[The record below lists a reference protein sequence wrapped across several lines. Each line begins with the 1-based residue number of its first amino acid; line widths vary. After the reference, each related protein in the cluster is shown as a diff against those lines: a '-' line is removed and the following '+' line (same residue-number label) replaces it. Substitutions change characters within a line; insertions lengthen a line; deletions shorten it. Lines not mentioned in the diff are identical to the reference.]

1 MSNRGSSNK
10 LRQRTLTRPKGV
22 LIVTCYSA
30 LWAVRNSRQ
39 RSRVQDEQ
47 VFPLQ
52 SEEEVEIIKQ
62 QHIKSLHFL
71 KLMLTWLCLSLSETS
86 QRGSAKALENSCHDS
101 V

>member
-1 MSNRGSSNK
+1 MC
-10 LRQRTLTRPKGV
+10 PKGV
-22 LIVTCYSA
+22 LIVTCHSA

-39 RSRVQDEQ
+39 RRVQDEQ

-71 KLMLTWLCLSLSETS
+71 KLMLTWLCLPLSETP
-86 QRGSAKALENSCHDS
+86 QRGGAKALENSCQDS